1 MPPPDLTKLFLE
13 ERARR
18 RAAAAGVGTSTSSK
32 SEESVLES
40 LETRPALTLADFD
53 VGKNAPC
60 PTSGL
65 FYLPDFVTEGE
76 EQQLLK
82 AVRCHKN
89 QGRWTTGNGGRRVAN
104 WGGRPS
110 HVTVTEALPTWAT
123 AIRDALFSRNVF
135 SADDKNK
142 GKHVKPNHVLVNEYA
157 SPHGIPAHNDG
168 DVYAPCV
175 AILTLQGDALIDFW
189 ENDDGDVCAIGED
202 EREND
207 EEDLRIENDLPK
219 PTPRAQVMLRR
230 RSLLVYKN
238 EAYELRHGIRRA
250 YTDVIGNECVN
261 LASANVEIDDR
272 VQRGNTRVSIV
283 FVIKRKPEE

>member
-82 AVRCHKN
+82 AVRCHTN

-168 DVYAPCV
+168 DVYAPF
-175 AILTLQGDALIDFW
+175 ARSARTSAKTT
-189 ENDDGDVCAIGED
+189 
-202 EREND
+202 R
-207 EEDLRIENDLPK
+207 RICESKTICRN
-219 PTPRAQVMLRR
+219 RR
-230 RSLLVYKN
+230 HARKSCFAGARCLCTKTRRTSCGTAFA
-238 EAYELRHGIRRA
+238 EPIR
-250 YTDVIGNECVN
+250 T
-261 LASANVEIDDR
+261 
-272 VQRGNTRVSIV
+272 
-283 FVIKRKPEE
+283 